1 MNSSTRFRC
10 VLLVLA
16 VCAASCGTPTRAQA
30 LEPGPI
36 PQWIWNSPFPDA
48 VDREWFSKRIQ
59 LTRLP
64 KSATLWLLAD
74 DKAEARINEVSVA
87 TVVGT
92 RRIQHVDVTGTFRE
106 GENRIDVICDNDA
119 GPAGIALWL
128 KLTDQQ
134 GQSTVITSDPTWTVR
149 KRRTQGDREFATS
162 LGLLGVFPWG
172 NPEGETEDYYQW
184 KKALGAGQAHD
195 AASISVMPGFEVD
208 LVHSSAKGEGSWVSL
223 TFDPQGRAI
232 IGREGK
238 GLLRY
243 SLPPYETMEVINDT
257 LEECRGV
264 LYAGRSLFANANNSK
279 GLYRLRDT
287 DGDDRFDEVKL
298 LKQTGGGVGHGR
310 NGLALGPDGMIYTIH
325 GNNVRLPEGYKP
337 GRSPLQHLAEDKLIP
352 VDWDRFLF
360 DADAKVPAGHV
371 ARIDPEGENWE
382 LVAGGFRN
390 PYGIDFN
397 ADGEMFTFDADNEG
411 DIGTPWYRPTRIN
424 HIVSGGDYGFRQ
436 GTANRPAHFAEH
448 LPANIDIGL
457 GSPTGVKFGTHSSFP
472 GRYRQ
477 ALYALDWSY
486 GRIYAVHLLPRGAG
500 YVCVVEKLLEGS
512 PLNVTDLA
520 FGPDGAMYFVTGGR
534 GTQSGLYRVRW
545 GQEKS
550 QEDPLV
556 IRNLDS
562 LGAGPSVER
571 AQLARRL
578 RRQLESFHGRQD
590 PAAVELAWQHL
601 GSSDPWLRHAARVA
615 LEFQPVAEWSE
626 RILAEPVPE
635 VSPHI
640 EEHLRQREWKG
651 LLLLIEEQLR
661 LRELAGLLA
670 LARVGEPAM
679 RTQLLKNLSHRRF
692 ELDEWCH
699 LEFEE
704 RLEALRIVSI
714 CVTRMGRPDAD
725 ICADWARRLERLY
738 PLADDEEEI
747 HTLPLLKQRL
757 CELLVYFD
765 SPTVVA
771 KTMPLIEQAESAE
784 DRLRYLFLLRTAK
797 QGWTPAL
804 RRQYFE
810 LLKSLDYHTGGN
822 LLPVALDA
830 LRNEVLTTLTDA
842 ERQELEAL
850 FARDDREAAE
860 AAELLKQRPLVKKWA
875 LADLEATLK
884 NPARPNFEAGERLFR
899 QGLCVR
905 CHRVAGA
912 GGAVGPEL
920 SKVANRFGPR
930 DLLEMILDPSKS
942 IDEKYRQTQVE
953 TKAGKVI
960 TGRLVGGDDKS
971 LLLAPDALAPRTTTR
986 IAKDE
991 IESQSVSNTSPMPA
1005 GLLDSF
1011 TPDEIRN
1018 LLAYLR
1024 AGGSREHGVYWVE
1037 STPR

>member
-1 MNSSTRFRC
+1 MSSSTRFGC
-10 VLLVLA
+10 ALLVLA
-16 VCAASCGTPTRAQA
+16 IAVALGGFPTRTQA
-30 LEPGPI
+30 LEPGPS

-48 VDREWFSKRIQ
+48 VDREWFSKRFQ

-64 KSATLWLLAD
+64 QSATLWLLAD

-92 RRIQHVDVTGTFRE
+92 RRIQPVDVTGKFRE

-128 KLTDQQ
+128 KLTDEQ
-134 GQSTVITSDPTWTVR
+134 GRSTVITSDPTWTVR
-149 KRRTQGDREFATS
+149 KRHTQGDREYATS

-195 AASISVMPGFEVD
+195 AASIAVMPGFEVD

-243 SLPPYETMEVINDT
+243 SLPPFEKMEIINDT

-325 GNNVRLPEGYKP
+325 GNNVRLPEDYKP

-371 ARIDPEGENWE
+371 ARIDPEGDNWE

-436 GTANRPAHFAEH
+436 GTANRLAHFAEH
-448 LPANIDIGL
+448 LPANVDIGL

-486 GRIYAVHLLPRGAG
+486 GRIYAVHLLPRVAG
-500 YVCVVEKLLEGS
+500 YVCTVEKLLEGS

-534 GTQSGLYRVRW
+534 GTQSGLYRVQW
-545 GQEKS
+545 GREAEIGLPMVL
-550 QEDPLV
+550 EDPNPLWPG
-556 IRNLDS
+556 IRHQLKEAED
-562 LGAGPSVER
+562 
-571 AQLARRL
+571 AQQCRRL

-590 PAAVELAWQHL
+590 PAAVELAWKHL
-601 GSSDPWLRHAARVA
+601 GNPDPWLRHAARVA
-615 LEFQPVAEWSE
+615 LEFQPVVEWSDTVFNGPFE
-626 RILAEPVPE
+626 GDYARPDRFGN
-635 VSPHI
+635 H
-640 EEHLRQREWKG
+640 G
-651 LLLLIEEQLR
+651 
-661 LRELAGLLA
+661 ELDGLLA
-670 LARVGEPAM
+670 LARVGEPKL
-679 RTQLLKNLSHRRF
+679 RSRLLDKLSKGRFDSQGWHR
-692 ELDEWCH
+692 LD
-699 LEFEE
+699 FEE
-704 RLEALRIVSI
+704 RLEILRILSI
-714 CVTRMGRPDAD
+714 CVTRMGRPDAKS
-725 ICADWARRLERLY
+725 CADWAQRLERLY
-738 PLADDEEEI
+738 PKAEFEREI

-771 KTMPLIEQAESAE
+771 KTMPLVEQAESAE

-830 LRNEVLTTLTDA
+830 LRNEVLATLTDA
-842 ERQELEAL
+842 ERLELEAL
-850 FARDDREAAE
+850 FARDDREAA
-860 AAELLKQRPLVKKWA
+860 AAADLLKQRPVVKKWGV
-875 LADLEATLK
+875 ADLEATLK
-884 NPARPNFEAGERLFR
+884 NPGRPSFEAGERLFR

-1011 TPDEIRN
+1011 TPDEIRD

-1024 AGGSREHGVYWVE
+1024 AGGSRDHGVYRDA
-1037 STPR
+1037 STTQ